1 MLVAIG
7 IAIALL
13 IELFNSNGLQE
24 WMERCFFGSISEG
37 ERYENIEEVLSQF
50 VLAMNN
56 LAKNNGERDSEE
68 TVLRARWL
76 KEHNLWIP
84 PAWEGLFNSR

>member
-37 ERYENIEEVLSQF
+37 ERYENIEEELGQF
-50 VLAMNN
+50 ELAMEN
-56 LAKNNGERDSEE
+56 LAKNNGERGSEE
-68 TVLRARWL
+68 
-76 KEHNLWIP
+76 ESF
-84 PAWEGLFNSR
+84 EGAVAEGA